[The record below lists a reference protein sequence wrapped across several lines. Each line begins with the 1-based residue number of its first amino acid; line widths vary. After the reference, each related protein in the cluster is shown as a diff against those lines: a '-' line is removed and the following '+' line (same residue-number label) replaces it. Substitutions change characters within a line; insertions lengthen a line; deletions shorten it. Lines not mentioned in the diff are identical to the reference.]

1 MSKLIYI
8 LLFIS
13 LSLVS
18 CNNSDF
24 SVEIPKNNFQGL
36 WVITSVEGPFK
47 KDAALPAMIKFNT
60 GRWIQFNA
68 DSTYTTN
75 IKGQYDYGTYS
86 PFKDGKD
93 SVLLRSFRGDIYH
106 LSAKYDGNGNG
117 KILHRITIP
126 DMSAMYDYKFD
137 FTKGFFEKN
146 YLEQKKS
153 LLEITKELQPNGG
166 RSIKDQVKQIADD
179 VRIIRVERDAT
190 FHLAKEP
197 MFKTDNKGY
206 YISCNTA
213 LCNLVGVPEQEL
225 LGLGWL
231 NYISL
236 EDKDRIW
243 EEWENIIESG
253 KEISTFF
260 TIKNPESMEMIP
272 VKCRAVINRSGD
284 SVISII
290 GSIEK
295 TIKKSLK
302 IA

>member
-36 WVITSVEGPFK
+36 WLITSVEGPFK

-60 GRWIQFNA
+60 GRWIQFNT

-137 FTKGFFEKN
+137 SRVRQFDFDEEKIDPYSKEN
-146 YLEQKKS
+146 NLWRMPAERSENDS
-153 LLEITKELQPNGG
+153 LLAIRMINHIDFWIAYLNLANKMETKTLNLNNINTCFEFSNYGIIMNRFNDWESTFKTLFYNRAEAERAYNLTTQAIYRCKYEKDENAYSQG
-166 RSIKDQVKQIADD
+166 IKLFKQIRLQLQFPDGRYTVD
-179 VRIIRVERDAT
+179 Q
-190 FHLAKEP
+190 K
-197 MFKTDNKGY
+197 
-206 YISCNTA
+206 
-213 LCNLVGVPEQEL
+213 
-225 LGLGWL
+225 
-231 NYISL
+231 
-236 EDKDRIW
+236 
-243 EEWENIIESG
+243 
-253 KEISTFF
+253 
-260 TIKNPESMEMIP
+260 
-272 VKCRAVINRSGD
+272 
-284 SVISII
+284 
-290 GSIEK
+290 
-295 TIKKSLK
+295 
-302 IA
+302 